1 MTDTTFPFAPDQ
13 VDDAAF
19 DDGNSRRPI
28 IIVGGIVAALV
39 LGAGGYLLLGGGGGA
54 TNDSFVAPH
63 VAGAAARAAAAA
75 AKANAEAKPR
85 AGTSTV
91 VKKLPAAYNEQ
102 IGRDPF
108 KALYV
113 VPVVTDTGPAGVGA
127 STVVGTLPGVSVPTA
142 SDPTTS
148 STATDTGTGTT
159 PLAPVD
165 KEYKLVLTRVYGTG
179 TDRTGV
185 FTVDG
190 KQELAKI
197 GTKFG
202 PTSEIVLLSFQQG
215 PKPGQWTTVLQVG
228 DGDPF
233 DVVSGVA
240 AYVR

>member
-1 MTDTTFPFAPDQ
+1 MSDSTFPFASEQ
-13 VDDAAF
+13 EDAAF
-19 DDGNSRRPI
+19 DEGSNRRPI
-28 IIVGGIVAALV
+28 VIVGGVVAALV

-75 AKANAEAKPR
+75 AKTNAAAKAHP
-85 AGTSTV
+85 AGASTA
-91 VKKLPAAYNEQ
+91 VKKLPTAYKEQ

-113 VPVVTDTGPAGVGA
+113 VPAVTSDAPVTVGT
-127 STVVGTLPGVSVPTA
+127 STVVSTLPGAGAPVTPPVA
-142 SDPTTS
+142 SS
-148 STATDTGTGTT
+148 TDTGTGTT
-159 PLAPVD
+159 PVAPVD
-165 KEYKLVLTRVYGTG
+165 KTYKLVLSRVYGTG

-185 FTVDG
+185 FSVDG
-190 KQELAKI
+190 KQELAKV

-202 PTSEIVLLSFQQG
+202 PTGEIVLLSFQQG

>member
-1 MTDTTFPFAPDQ
+1 
-13 VDDAAF
+13 
-19 DDGNSRRPI
+19 
-28 IIVGGIVAALV
+28 
-39 LGAGGYLLLGGGGGA
+39 
-54 TNDSFVAPH
+54 
-63 VAGAAARAAAAA
+63 
-75 AKANAEAKPR
+75 
-85 AGTSTV
+85 
-91 VKKLPAAYNEQ
+91 
-102 IGRDPF
+102 
-108 KALYV
+108 
-113 VPVVTDTGPAGVGA
+113 VTDTGPAGVGA
-127 STVVGTLPGVSVPTA
+127 STVVGTLPGVSAPTA
-142 SDPTTS
+142 TDPTTS
-148 STATDTGTGTT
+148 GTATDTGTGTT